1 MTQDQWNI
9 VKRIDEKCGKRI
21 LECIPMVV
29 ELGKDDFANLSGVD
43 EAAIAWR
50 LMVEMARFGKPPHC
64 TPILFTGNEMLNEWF
79 AHSTCDECAGV
90 ESIEGYSVGERG
102 SPFAAVLALSER
114 VLL

>member
-1 MTQDQWNI
+1 MTQEQWAI
-9 VKRIDEKCGKRI
+9 VKRIDENCEGRVLYD
-21 LECIPMVV
+21 LE
-29 ELGKDDFANLSGVD
+29 VD
-43 EAAIAWR
+43 GSAAAEDAIAWR